1 MTQIL
6 TTCFGVPFAL
16 TWKQA
21 GEREI
26 KREIEIEIEEIEEI
40 EKIEIEIEIEIDN

>member
-1 MTQIL
+1 MTQIF
-6 TTCFGVPFAL
+6 TTCFGVPCAI

-26 KREIEIEIEEIEEI
+26 KREIEEIDEI
-40 EKIEIEIEIEIDN
+40 EKIEIEIERDIDS